1 MAPRHIVNA
10 VPTQTLSRY
19 SKMKSFM
26 NTMGPRAG
34 TCATALTTIVLL
46 LGCGGGATDPSRGQP
61 PPAAA
66 KTVNATASLAFD
78 PASLTVTAGDTVT
91 FAFGNVE
98 HNVFF
103 DAQNDAPADIG
114 GRNAQV
120 SVRRVFAT
128 VGTYR
133 YTCHIHP
140 SMSGTV
146 VVRAPGGTTTSGY

>member
-10 VPTQTLSRY
+10 APTQTLSRY
-19 SKMKSFM
+19 SKMMSFM
-26 NTMGPRAG
+26 NTMRPRVGAS
-34 TCATALTTIVLL
+34 ATALTSIVLL
-46 LGCGGGATDPSRGQP
+46 LGCGGGATDPNRGQSTP
-61 PPAAA
+61 PPT

-78 PASLTVTAGDTVT
+78 PASLAVTAGDTVT

-103 DAQNDAPADIG
+103 DAQNDAPADIS

-146 VVRAPGGTTTSGY
+146 VVRAPGGTPTSGY

>member
-1 MAPRHIVNA
+1 M
-10 VPTQTLSRY
+10 
-19 SKMKSFM
+19 MSFM
-26 NTMGPRAG
+26 NTMRPRVGAS
-34 TCATALTTIVLL
+34 ATALTSIVLL
-46 LGCGGGATDPSRGQP
+46 LGCGGGATDPNRGQST
-61 PPAAA
+61 PPAT

-78 PASLTVTAGDTVT
+78 PASLAVTAGDTVT

-103 DAQNDAPADIG
+103 DAQNDAPADIS

-146 VVRAPGGTTTSGY
+146 VVRAPGGTPTSGY

>member
-10 VPTQTLSRY
+10 ALTQTLSRY
-19 SKMKSFM
+19 SKMTSVM
-26 NTMGPRAG
+26 NTIGPRAG
-34 TCATALTTIVLL
+34 ASATALATIMLL
-46 LGCGGGATDPSRGQP
+46 LGCGGGATDPSGAP
-61 PPAAA
+61 PTAAAA

-78 PASLTVTAGDTVT
+78 PPSLAVTAGDTVT